1 MYKLTDDQLKEVT
14 NTLAENRNDT
24 DKLMEKIELEHAN
37 DDNSNAPLEEGV
49 GEIIG
54 DGIILE
60 SSEEDNFDHLENIDK
75 DLDKIIEDNINSSL
89 SDKFELNDEDALKFA
104 SVISKIR
111 NKEKF
116 NVYNELPDK
125 LKKYI
130 DDTVSDQIN
139 NVPANKRAA
148 YLTMVS
154 KLLIEEL
161 ISDSE
166 FDTLSIDLEKAM
178 KELLPTPIE
187 MYSEVNR
194 EYIEDKFLEVAEK
207 IKEEDPVKA
216 QNLLNMRQGFI
227 NAYKFEN
234 MYNLLNT
241 TNIINK
247 IRKADKLW
255 GRIESSYYRIASVC
269 KFKLYPLL
277 ETKYDLMKIG
287 LSEESATRLCALFV
301 YTYIDGIE
309 DFTDKDEYNDIARN
323 SFANYF
329 EMNVRNL
336 TLIDN
341 FVSDFS
347 KSIKDNL
354 FNLSSFID
362 QRVLERETELLNNK
376 KKRR

>member
-1 MYKLTDDQLKEVT
+1 MCKLTDDQLKEVT
-14 NTLAENRNDT
+14 NTLAETRNDT

-104 SVISKIR
+104 SVISRIR

-139 NVPANKRAA
+139 NVSANKRAA

-287 LSEESATRLCALFV
+287 LSEESAVRVCALFV
-301 YTYIDGIE
+301 Y
-309 DFTDKDEYNDIARN
+309 EYNDIARN

-354 FNLSSFID
+354 FNLSSLID